1 MPAETSSI
9 SGSLPSGPSEIGTA
23 RLRLAPL
30 VPADAEALWHV
41 TKDPRIIDAISFLQH
56 PFTLADARTL
66 IALNQNDCDLF
77 RGIWRRKDSVLVGVI
92 GSHFRASGA
101 VEIGYWIGMRFQGQ
115 SYAYEAGHGV
125 VEWLRKANPTAPMI
139 AECRPENRASWRV
152 LERLGF
158 RPTGAPG
165 TRPGRIEL
173 ALPTAA

>member
-1 MPAETSSI
+1 M
-9 SGSLPSGPSEIGTA
+9 SGSLSSGLSDIETA

-41 TKDPRIIDAISFLQH
+41 TNNAGIIDAISFLQQ
-56 PFTLADARTL
+56 PFTLVDAKTL

-77 RGIWRRKDSVLVGVI
+77 RGVWRRQDSVLVGVI
-92 GSHFRASGA
+92 GSHRRPSGA
-101 VEIGYWIGMRFQGQ
+101 TEIGYWIGTRFQGR

-125 VEWLRKANPTAPMI
+125 VEWLRNANPTAPII

-158 RPTGAPG
+158 NPTGAPG
-165 TRPGRIEL
+165 TRPGRLEL
-173 ALPTAA
+173 ALPTLF